1 MSDRPPVVAVVG
13 RPNVGKSTFFN
24 RVVGGRVA
32 IVDDRPGVTRDRNF
46 ARADWAGHHFYIVDT
61 GGVVEGSD
69 EPLEVAVREQA
80 MAAVREAD
88 LILFLVDAKDGVH
101 PLDQRLAEVL
111 RKAETPVVLA
121 ANKVDNLP
129 DDLSHHDFWGLG
141 MGEPVPVS
149 AISGKGSGDLLDAV
163 VAKLPHARDQD
174 RPAPGAGGRGG
185 EDAEPRPT
193 RVAVVGKPNVGK
205 SSFVNHLFGED
216 RVVVSEQAGTT
227 RDPVDTPM
235 RYHGRTLVFVD
246 TAGLRRQSRIKDSLE
261 YYSSLRTER
270 VVRDADVCLVLVDAT
285 EPLHHQDIRIA
296 EAAWDAGAG
305 VILVVN
311 KWDLVEK
318 DTYTAPDFERAA
330 RERVPFLKWVPFVFT
345 SAVTGQR
352 IRKTLDLI
360 LRVEEE
366 RRRRIVT
373 SEVNEVLGEVVARQ
387 PPPHSRGRQVKI
399 RYGTQVAVEPP
410 TFVLFSNLP
419 REVPSHYIRDV
430 HNAFRDRWSFMGTPI
445 RIFIR
450 DENR

>member
-1 MSDRPPVVAVVG
+1 MSGRLPVVAVVG

-24 RVVGGRVA
+24 RVIGARVA

-46 ARADWAGHHFYIVDT
+46 ARADWAGRHFWIVDT

-69 EPLEVAVREQA
+69 QPLERAVREQA

-101 PLDQRLAEVL
+101 PLDERLAEVL

-129 DDLSHHDFWGLG
+129 DDLSHHDFWALG

-149 AISGKGSGDLLDAV
+149 AISGKGSGDLLDV
-163 VAKLPHARDQD
+163 VVERLPE
-174 RPAPGAGGRGG
+174 AG
-185 EDAEPRPT
+185 EEAEPEAI

-205 SSFVNHLFGED
+205 SSFVNHLFGEE
-216 RVVVSEQAGTT
+216 RVVVSEMAGTT

-235 RYHGRTLVFVD
+235 RYHEQTLVFVD

-270 VVRDADVCLVLVDAT
+270 VVREADICLVLVDAT
-285 EPLHHQDIRIA
+285 EPIHHQDIRIA
-296 EAAWDAGAG
+296 EGAWDAGAG

-318 DTYTAPDFERAA
+318 DTYTAPDFEKAA
-330 RERVPFLKWVPFVFT
+330 RERVPFLQWVPFVFT
-345 SAVTGQR
+345 SALTGQR
-352 IRKTLDLI
+352 VRKTLDVI
-360 LRVEEE
+360 LEVQAE
-366 RRRRIVT
+366 RGRRIPT
-373 SEVNEVLGEVVARQ
+373 SEVNEVLERVVAHQ
-387 PPPHSRGRQVKI
+387 PPPHSRGRAVKI

-419 REVPSHYIRDV
+419 REVPSHYIRYV
-430 HNAFRDRWSFMGTPI
+430 HNAFRDRWGFMGTPI
-445 RIFIR
+445 RIFVR
-450 DENR
+450 DKNR